1 MFSRPVNRHFVNT
14 IMNGLTIA
22 TMMPNQKPRGGRG
35 SPCPLSTGA
44 SCCSLLPS
52 VMGESCLMA
61 DLQVAPWILAIPVK
75 RTAIAKSRLAPAYP
89 QHRPELA
96 RAFAVD
102 TTAAA
107 LASPLVRAVLVVT
120 DDPLV
125 AADVTAAGA
134 YVVPDLPAA
143 GLNEALLHGAAV
155 AAAEFPDNGVAALS
169 ADLPALRPAELTAVL
184 AACTAPRSFVVDQ
197 PGTGTTLLAA
207 APGVPLDPRF
217 GVGSAL
223 AHQASGAVPI
233 ELPGI
238 DSVRRDVDTAADLA
252 HAAQLGVG
260 PATADGLS
268 LVLGSAIG
276 SDGLA
281 C

>member
-1 MFSRPVNRHFVNT
+1 
-14 IMNGLTIA
+14 
-22 TMMPNQKPRGGRG
+22 
-35 SPCPLSTGA
+35 
-44 SCCSLLPS
+44 
-52 VMGESCLMA
+52 MA
-61 DLQVAPWILAIPVK
+61 DLQVAPWTLVIPVK

-107 LASPLVRAVLVVT
+107 LRSPLVHTVLVVT
-120 DDPLV
+120 DDPQV
-125 AADVTAAGA
+125 GPDVTAAGA
-134 YVVPDLPAA
+134 RVVPDLPAA
-143 GLNEALLHGAAV
+143 GLNEALLHGATV
-155 AAAEFPDNGVAALS
+155 AAAEFPGNGIAALS

-184 AACTAPRSFVVDQ
+184 AVCTAARSFVVDE

-233 ELPGI
+233 EVAGI
-238 DSVRRDVDTAADLA
+238 ESVRRDVDTAADLA
-252 HAAQLGVG
+252 HAVQLGVG
-260 PATADGLS
+260 PATAEVLS
-268 LVLGSAIG
+268 LVLGAATG
-276 SDGLA
+276 TEGLA

>member
-1 MFSRPVNRHFVNT
+1 
-14 IMNGLTIA
+14 
-22 TMMPNQKPRGGRG
+22 
-35 SPCPLSTGA
+35 
-44 SCCSLLPS
+44 
-52 VMGESCLMA
+52 MGESCLMA

-75 RTAIAKSRLAPAYP
+75 RTAIAKSRLASAYP

-120 DDPLV
+120 DDPVV
-125 AADVTAAGA
+125 AADVAAVGA
-134 YVVPDLPAA
+134 WVVPDLPAA
-143 GLNEALLHGAAV
+143 GLNEALLHGATV
-155 AAAEFPDNGVAALS
+155 AAAEFPGNAVAALS

-184 AACTAPRSFVVDQ
+184 AACVAPRSFVIDE

-207 APGVPLDPRF
+207 APGVALDPRF

-223 AHQASGAVPI
+223 AHQASGAVSI
-233 ELPGI
+233 ELAGI
-238 DSVRRDVDTAADLA
+238 ESVRRDVDTAADLA
-252 HAAQLGVG
+252 HAVQLGVG
-260 PATADGLS
+260 PATADVMS
-268 LVLGSAIG
+268 LVLGAATGTEGI
-276 SDGLA
+276 A

>member
-1 MFSRPVNRHFVNT
+1 
-14 IMNGLTIA
+14 
-22 TMMPNQKPRGGRG
+22 
-35 SPCPLSTGA
+35 
-44 SCCSLLPS
+44 
-52 VMGESCLMA
+52 MA
-61 DLQVAPWILAIPVK
+61 DLQVAPWTLVIPVK
-75 RTAIAKSRLAPAYP
+75 RTAIAKSRLAAAYP

-107 LASPLVRAVLVVT
+107 LRSPLVHTVLVVT

-125 AADVTAAGA
+125 GADVTAEGA
-134 YVVPDLPAA
+134 RVVPDLPAA
-143 GLNEALLHGAAV
+143 GLNEALLHGATV
-155 AAAEFPDNGVAALS
+155 AAAEFAGNGIAALS

-184 AACTAPRSFVVDQ
+184 AACTAARSFVVDQ

-233 ELPGI
+233 ELTGI
-238 DSVRRDVDTAADLA
+238 ESVRRDVDTAADLA
-252 HAAQLGVG
+252 HAVQLGVG
-260 PATADGLS
+260 PATADVMS
-268 LVLGSAIG
+268 LVLGAATG
-276 SDGLA
+276 TEGLA

>member
-1 MFSRPVNRHFVNT
+1 
-14 IMNGLTIA
+14 
-22 TMMPNQKPRGGRG
+22 
-35 SPCPLSTGA
+35 
-44 SCCSLLPS
+44 
-52 VMGESCLMA
+52 MA
-61 DLQVAPWILAIPVK
+61 DLQVAPWIVAIPVK

-120 DDPLV
+120 DDPSV

-134 YVVPDLPAA
+134 HVVPDLPAA
-143 GLNEALLHGAAV
+143 GLNDALLHGATV
-155 AAAEFPDNGVAALS
+155 AAVEFPGDGVAALS

-184 AACTAPRSFVVDQ
+184 AACTSPRSFVIDQ

-238 DSVRRDVDTAADLA
+238 ESVRRDVDTAADLA
-252 HAAQLGVG
+252 HAVQLGVG
-260 PATADGLS
+260 PATADVLS
-268 LVLGSAIG
+268 LVLGAATG
-276 SDGLA
+276 TEGLA

>member
-1 MFSRPVNRHFVNT
+1 
-14 IMNGLTIA
+14 
-22 TMMPNQKPRGGRG
+22 
-35 SPCPLSTGA
+35 
-44 SCCSLLPS
+44 
-52 VMGESCLMA
+52 MA
-61 DLQVAPWILAIPVK
+61 DLQVAHWTLAIPVK

-102 TTAAA
+102 TTSAA
-107 LASPLVRAVLVVT
+107 LASPLVRTVVVIT

-125 AADVTAAGA
+125 AADVTAVGA
-134 YVVPDLPAA
+134 RVVPDLPGV
-143 GLNEALLHGAAV
+143 GLNEALLHGATV
-155 AAAEFPDNGVAALS
+155 AAAEFPGNGVVALS

-184 AACTAPRSFVVDQ
+184 AACVAPRSYVIDL

-233 ELPGI
+233 ELA
-238 DSVRRDVDTAADLA
+238 DVESVRRDVDTAADLA
-252 HAAQLGVG
+252 HAVQLGVG
-260 PATADGLS
+260 PATADVMS
-268 LVLGSAIG
+268 LVLGAATG
-276 SDGLA
+276 TEGLA